1 MSFKAVHRVIR
12 NITAANLGESS
23 ARRTLTCS
31 NCQNSF
37 HASDSSPVGVSV
49 SSTQDDNNLFLQEN
63 RSFRWDPNSGQFSFC
78 QASDNLLSHGV
89 SLLAS
94 LSSLQPGSIAILQR
108 QYTDNDSYEVS
119 RMNNH
124 NSMITFMSRWG

>member
-1 MSFKAVHRVIR
+1 MSFKVFYHVIR
-12 NITAANLGESS
+12 HIPAAHLSESF

-31 NCQNSF
+31 SCKNSF
-37 HASDSSPVGVSV
+37 HASDSVPIAVTPPSA
-49 SSTQDDNNLFLQEN
+49 QNELLLLEN

-78 QASDNLLSHGV
+78 QASDNLLSQGV

-94 LSSLQPGSIAILQR
+94 LSSSQPESIAILQR

-119 RMNNH
+119 KH
-124 NSMITFMSRWG
+124 IY